1 MDIPKVSICIP
12 AYNNAAEVKRLLESI
27 RMQTFR
33 DLEIILTDDST
44 NEEIAELVKSSGWE
58 DIRYIHNEKPLG
70 HIFNWNKSLS
80 EAQGE
85 YIKIMFSDDWFTA
98 PDSLEKMVSL
108 LDRSPEA
115 SLAFCGTMQV
125 MLPEGGQAV
134 QGEPEDG
141 SGQPGKK
148 AYARAAADWYT
159 DRLAADYRNLFLGNE
174 IGAPSA
180 TLYRACGA
188 MFDEKSNWAS
198 DMFLYFEILSRNPR
212 FVCTQ
217 EPLISI
223 GIHEAQY
230 TGMFEEKD
238 LRKFNDT
245 LYMYEKYQL
254 RESQVCR
261 EYMLRQI
268 LKFRQGW
275 ETAGRCGI
283 SRGEYRKQG
292 LSWFWENTVLG
303 YWNGAMHKLGIR
315 RKEG

>member
-1 MDIPKVSICIP
+1 M
-12 AYNNAAEVKRLLESI
+12 
-27 RMQTFR
+27 
-33 DLEIILTDDST
+33 
-44 NEEIAELVKSSGWE
+44 
-58 DIRYIHNEKPLG
+58 
-70 HIFNWNKSLS
+70 
-80 EAQGE
+80 
-85 YIKIMFSDDWFTA
+85 
-98 PDSLEKMVSL
+98 
-108 LDRSPEA
+108 
-115 SLAFCGTMQV
+115 AFCGTMQV
-125 MLPEGGQAV
+125 MLPEGGQAAK
-134 QGEPEDG
+134 GEPEGG
-141 SGQPGKK
+141 SGRPVKK

-254 RESQVCR
+254 RESQACR

-275 ETAGRCGI
+275 ETAGQCGI
-283 SRGEYRKQG
+283 SRGEYLKQG
-292 LSWFWENTVLG
+292 ISWFWENTVLG

-315 RKEG
+315 KIEE

>member
-1 MDIPKVSICIP
+1 
-12 AYNNAAEVKRLLESI
+12 
-27 RMQTFR
+27 
-33 DLEIILTDDST
+33 
-44 NEEIAELVKSSGWE
+44 
-58 DIRYIHNEKPLG
+58 
-70 HIFNWNKSLS
+70 
-80 EAQGE
+80 
-85 YIKIMFSDDWFTA
+85 
-98 PDSLEKMVSL
+98 
-108 LDRSPEA
+108 
-115 SLAFCGTMQV
+115 
-125 MLPEGGQAV
+125 
-134 QGEPEDG
+134 
-141 SGQPGKK
+141 
-148 AYARAAADWYT
+148 
-159 DRLAADYRNLFLGNE
+159 
-174 IGAPSA
+174 
-180 TLYRACGA
+180 

-254 RESQVCR
+254 RESQACR

-275 ETAGRCGI
+275 ETAGQCGI
-283 SRGEYRKQG
+283 SRGEYLKQG
-292 LSWFWENTVLG
+292 ISWFWENTVLG

-315 RKEG
+315 KIEE